1 MMVANKE
8 ANTRKRKKK
17 TKPSVKSPEPSVDS
31 PEPELDDMGADDF
44 MAMIGADSPADGA
57 DDSADEANV
66 STGPEGIKVVEKQD
80 DVIDDVIVGTT
91 SAKQHKQEIQQLEQK
106 DSDFYQ
112 FLKDNDPELLNFSG
126 DSGSEGGSESDSGE
140 EGEAEGEAE
149 GEEMVEGKQTVEGGE
164 MEEESKTSVAKP
176 VTKALIRKWEAGLGQ
191 HSVAVWKQLT
201 KAFHAAVSTARGDDP
216 DSSVKYIIIDPDMVN
231 RVIMLS
237 LSQSGPLLA
246 HHLGKNPS
254 AAPKWSK
261 VRLSLKTYLGDLMEL
276 LSLLTSD
283 DVLCAVMR
291 HAKECLPYYACYSR
305 LMKKFVKSNIAI
317 WGSKGEMAR
326 VVAFTC
332 LQQLVTKNSKFL
344 EEVLKKMYTGTNIR
358 TSLTLNHI
366 IYAHHIRASHTHTHI
381 TYAHHI
387 HTSHT
392 HITYAHHLHKCT
404 SLTHITYAHH
414 LHIYAHHLHI
424 RTSPTHTRI
433 TYTYA
438 HHLHIRT

>member
-1 MMVANKE
+1 MVANKE

-140 EGEAEGEAE
+140 EGEADGEAE
-149 GEEMVEGKQTVEGGE
+149 GEETVEGGQTVE
-164 MEEESKTSVAKP
+164 EEVEESKTSVAKP

-231 RVIMLS
+231 RVIMLA
-237 LSQSGPLLA
+237 LNQSGPLLA

-276 LSLLTSD
+276 LALLTSD

-344 EEVLKKMYTGTNIR
+344 EEVLKKMYTGTNMTPTYAQHLHIH
-358 TSLTLNHI
+358 TSL
-366 IYAHHIRASHTHTHI
+366 THTHI
-381 TYAHHI
+381 TYAHHLR
-387 HTSHT
+387 TPLTHT
-392 HITYAHHLHKCT
+392 HITYTHHLRTPPIH
-404 SLTHITYAHH
+404 THI
-414 LHIYAHHLHI
+414 IY
-424 RTSPTHTRI
+424 T
-433 TYTYA
+433 
-438 HHLHIRT
+438 